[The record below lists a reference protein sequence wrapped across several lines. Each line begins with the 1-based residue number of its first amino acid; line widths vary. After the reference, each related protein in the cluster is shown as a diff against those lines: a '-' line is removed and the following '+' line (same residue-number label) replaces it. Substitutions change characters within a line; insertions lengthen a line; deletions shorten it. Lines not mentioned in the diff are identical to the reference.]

1 MNVLIKK
8 IILKVKQIFNNYVY
22 KIRLLFLLFK
32 KNKVNQHKK
41 FLIKNSLSFNQ
52 FDNVL
57 FVFQFHNKKN
67 SCKKV
72 LSPFLNNK
80 VKNIVAFA
88 DGCIDGTGERLHK
101 LMFGKNHLVIN
112 CNDVHEIKNY
122 RLSVDLAKSL
132 NCQYILLMQ
141 DDDIYK
147 NSIFTWV
154 KNAINIMQ
162 KFNAS
167 IVSGKSGMALCSDF
181 NYKSADNSI
190 SNAEFKTYKDKQGDS
205 FYQLGDFDKGKLL
218 NTKKTQDASS
228 FLFAACVFRA
238 PQLVDVSVASKLG
251 FFLEELEPYQYDDH
265 FNSFISWK
273 NGYKIILAPYL
284 DMNSI
289 GIGGM
294 RLYNNVN
301 PLNRPKFFKD
311 KWNII
316 IKYFGEDMNKGIIQK
331 LVDEENKKLNLENN

>member
-1 MNVLIKK
+1 MIVLIKK
-8 IILKVKQIFNNYVY
+8 IKLRIKQIFNNYIY
-22 KIRLLFLLFK
+22 KIRHLLLFFK
-32 KNKVNQHKK
+32 KIKVSRHKN

-72 LSPFLNNK
+72 LSPFLNYK

-88 DGCIDGTGERLHK
+88 DGCIDGTGEKLHK
-101 LMFGKNHLVIN
+101 LMIGKNHLVIN

-122 RLSVDLAKSL
+122 RLSLELAKGL
-132 NCQYILLMQ
+132 NCRYILLMQ

-147 NSIFTWV
+147 NSIFTWLN
-154 KNAINIMQ
+154 NAINIMK
-162 KFNAS
+162 KFKAS
-167 IVSGKSGMALCSDF
+167 IVSGNSGMALCSDF
-181 NYKSADNSI
+181 KYKNADNSI
-190 SNAEFKTYKDKQGDS
+190 SNSEFKTYKDKKGNL

-218 NTKKTQDASS
+218 NAKKTKDASS
-228 FLFAACVFRA
+228 FIFAACVFRA

-273 NGYKIILAPYL
+273 NGYKIILAPFL
-284 DMNSI
+284 DRNNL

-316 IKYFGEDMNKGIIQK
+316 IKYFGEDMNKGTIQN
-331 LVDEENKKLNLENN
+331 LVDEENKKLKL